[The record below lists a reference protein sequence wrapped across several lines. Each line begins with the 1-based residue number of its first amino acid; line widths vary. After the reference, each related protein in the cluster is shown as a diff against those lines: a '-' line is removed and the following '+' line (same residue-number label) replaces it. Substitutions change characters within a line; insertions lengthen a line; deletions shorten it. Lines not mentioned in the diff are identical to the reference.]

1 MIVVRAYSCD
11 DLEAVAELMGELGY
25 PASSTQMQKR
35 MEAISSHPDYATLV
49 AECEGEVV
57 GMIGLRLTFG
67 YEHDGHVVQITVLV
81 VKAAFRGRGVGKEL
95 IRHAEKWAR
104 EKGAAA
110 IVLTSGKRP
119 EREAAHRF
127 YRHMGFSVTGLRF
140 SKKL

>member
-25 PASSTQMQKR
+25 PASSTQMQTR

-49 AECEGEVV
+49 AECEGQAA

-67 YEHDGHVVQITVLV
+67 YEHDDHVVQITALV
-81 VKAAFRGRGVGKEL
+81 VKASFRGRGVGREL

-110 IVLTSGKRP
+110 IVLTSGNRP
-119 EREAAHRF
+119 EREAAHHF
-127 YRHMGFSVTGLRF
+127 YRHMGFAVTGLRF
-140 SKKL
+140 LKKL